1 MEITIAVVISI
12 PVVIIVWGVLTYNR
26 FIKNKNQVMESWS
39 GIDVQL
45 KRRHNLIPN
54 LIETVKGYTQHER
67 EALAELTQIRGGTSS
82 SDSIAKLGRAES
94 QISQALGRLIA
105 VAEDY
110 PELKANQNFLDLQEK
125 LHGVEEEIQLA
136 RRYYN
141 GTVRNWNILVES
153 FPSNLLATLFSFSP
167 ADFFEIELATER
179 DVPEVTF
186 E

>member
-67 EALAELTQIRGGTSS
+67 ETLAELTQIRGGTSS

>member
-1 MEITIAVVISI
+1 MEIGIVVILI
-12 PVVIIVWGVLTYNR
+12 LVVIIAWGVITYNR
-26 FIKNKNQVMESWS
+26 FIKNKNRVMESWS

-67 EALAELTQIRGGTSS
+67 EALAELTELRGANRTTE
-82 SDSIAKLGRAES
+82 SIAELGRAES

-110 PELKANQNFLDLQEK
+110 PDLKANENFLDLQEK

-153 FPSNLLATLFSFSP
+153 FPSNLLANLFHFSA
-167 ADFFEIELATER
+167 ADYFEIQLATER
-179 DVPEVTF
+179 DVPEVNF

>member
-1 MEITIAVVISI
+1 MEIGIVVILI
-12 PVVIIVWGVLTYNR
+12 LVVIIAWGVITYNR
-26 FIKNKNQVMESWS
+26 FIKNKNRVMESWS

-54 LIETVKGYTQHER
+54 LIETVKGYTQHEK
-67 EALAELTQIRGGTSS
+67 ETLAELTELRGANRTTE
-82 SDSIAKLGRAES
+82 SIAELGRAES

-110 PELKANQNFLDLQEK
+110 PDLKANENFLDLQEK

-153 FPSNLLATLFSFSP
+153 FPSNLLANLFHFSA
-167 ADFFEIELATER
+167 ADYFEIQLATER
-179 DVPEVTF
+179 DVPEVNF